1 MLQQDIRE
9 CGRRLHHTRV
19 ELLRSLA
26 PYDDYGH
33 WAASGAASCAHW
45 IADTL
50 DVAVGTAREWLR
62 IAHALT
68 QLPTVASAFTEH
80 RLSYAAIRTLT
91 RIAVDHPDHADD
103 LVTLAVGVP
112 ARDLAPILAAWCAAN
127 EDDETR
133 DRRHHRHTHL
143 AIRTEPDGMAVLT
156 LALPAISMGAV
167 GAAIDAR
174 VMQGITQAPAHE
186 RNSLGHQRALA
197 FLDLLTNHNTT
208 VDTEIVVHIRSDGC
222 TMHDGTPI
230 ADHTVAALIDTA
242 FIRTLIHDADNHPST
257 PADANVTPIRDNAA
271 SSTNATP
278 DASTAAPPNSS
289 NTTTNPT
296 TKPPAAPTSTN
307 SPAAARP
314 ATEPAT
320 GRAMAEHLGPP
331 IRSVASLR

>member
-26 PYDDYGH
+26 PYDDSGH

-242 FIRTLIHDADNHPST
+242 FIRTLIHDADNHP
-257 PADANVTPIRDNAA
+257 INA
-271 SSTNATP
+271 SGRQRHPNTRQRRVVDERHPRCVDCGATQLLEYDHQP
-278 DASTAAPPNSS
+278 DYQT
-289 NTTTNPT
+289 
-296 TKPPAAPTSTN
+296 
-307 SPAAARP
+307 
-314 ATEPAT
+314 T
-320 GRAMAEHLGPP
+320 GRTDIDQLTRRCAPCHRARHRESDG
-331 IRSVASLR
+331 